1 MVYMVPHGETH
12 FDDHSLS
19 TFGEIITFIRILY
32 TFFPGMLFIIVEF
45 TLLGFAFL
53 LPYSF

>member
-19 TFGEIITFIRILY
+19 TFGDIITFIRILY

-45 TLLGFAFL
+45 TLI
-53 LPYSF
+53 